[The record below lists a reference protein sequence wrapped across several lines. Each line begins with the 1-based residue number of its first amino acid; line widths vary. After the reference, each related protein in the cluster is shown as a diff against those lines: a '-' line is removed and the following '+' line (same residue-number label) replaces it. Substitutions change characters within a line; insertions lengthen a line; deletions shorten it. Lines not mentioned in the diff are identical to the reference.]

1 MYITQQS
8 SLVLHVDVCLPLHM
22 HPGLKHT
29 TKMDLSENYT
39 FCAELNI
46 TASSLFEDGTLQ
58 PLQITKKGLVLELYQ
73 IQKSAK
79 LPWATLAKWVY
90 SCFDQVAPNP
100 ACALRRS
107 IETLYAKKIN
117 LQKSQS
123 KSHQLK
129 CFLQEPFHLPL
140 HAVKEHSI
148 KKPPPT
154 TQPKIERQAIQI
166 VNKSLAKEVITL
178 QHVCS
183 TQQKQL
189 QIKEDK
195 LKNLERQYKPHNVRR
210 RLQRKDAMID
220 KQKELTKQQI
230 QEFKKTQQVAT
241 KRLQDQL
248 RYYKQKSMK
257 VESDTSDSECDYCGD
272 LEDQIRKLQDKNDEL
287 LEENALLNEE
297 LCQLKSQS
305 LVTMVDGK
313 YTEEVR
319 LCVMELLALNVGIN
333 KVEPVIRAV
342 LRLVNVSCPQ
352 LPQHTAISD
361 MLLEARALSQIQL
374 AETLSVTENNTL
386 HSDGTTKFGHKYGSY
401 QISTSD
407 KALTLGVQVG

>member
-1 MYITQQS
+1 M
-8 SLVLHVDVCLPLHM
+8 
-22 HPGLKHT
+22 
-29 TKMDLSENYT
+29 
-39 FCAELNI
+39 
-46 TASSLFEDGTLQ
+46 
-58 PLQITKKGLVLELYQ
+58 LELYQ

-100 ACALRRS
+100 ACALRS

-123 KSHQLK
+123 KSHQLT

-154 TQPKIERQAIQI
+154 TQPIIERQAIPI

-195 LKNLERQYKPHNVRR
+195 EFRTTVQATQCPPPTLKKRCY
-210 RLQRKDAMID
+210 D

-230 QEFKKTQQVAT
+230 QE
-241 KRLQDQL
+241 
-248 RYYKQKSMK
+248 
-257 VESDTSDSECDYCGD
+257 
-272 LEDQIRKLQDKNDEL
+272 
-287 LEENALLNEE
+287 
-297 LCQLKSQS
+297 LK
-305 LVTMVDGK
+305 
-313 YTEEVR
+313 E
-319 LCVMELLALNVGIN
+319 I
-333 KVEPVIRAV
+333 
-342 LRLVNVSCPQ
+342 
-352 LPQHTAISD
+352 
-361 MLLEARALSQIQL
+361 
-374 AETLSVTENNTL
+374 
-386 HSDGTTKFGHKYGSY
+386 
-401 QISTSD
+401 
-407 KALTLGVQVG
+407 